1 MMASQSPQ
9 DDHHRKISILAVRS
23 HEKQEKREHHAMLR
37 IARAHASVS
46 ASSAASRGSRS
57 AATNST
63 TTNSTTNSTTTNSTT
78 TNSQRTTTNS
88 QLTISSA
95 KEARGRYMAIADTHV
110 RSFYGST
117 ISRSE
122 FWNTLL
128 RLDRVMTLDDG
139 RGREHVDCLVACV
152 FDNEDFLSDDN
163 EDNEDNQNWILSL
176 LARALSQDNE
186 QSCSSSCS
194 SSATTTIVGAVT
206 IDGNY
211 LPPGR
216 GRRRYGSSYSSN
228 TKNHTNNHRQR
239 HAYIAN
245 LAVRE
250 THRRRG
256 VAERLMLEAEAR
268 AREFGCRWAVL
279 HVDERNVAGRRL
291 YGKLGYRTVA
301 TQSRWQGWME
311 GRGDGERLVLMVKLV
326 V

>member
-1 MMASQSPQ
+1 
-9 DDHHRKISILAVRS
+9 
-23 HEKQEKREHHAMLR
+23 
-37 IARAHASVS
+37 
-46 ASSAASRGSRS
+46 
-57 AATNST
+57 
-63 TTNSTTNSTTTNSTT
+63 
-78 TNSQRTTTNS
+78 
-88 QLTISSA
+88 
-95 KEARGRYMAIADTHV
+95 MAIADTHV

-152 FDNEDFLSDDN
+152 FDNEDNDEGFLS
-163 EDNEDNQNWILSL
+163 DNQNWILSL
-176 LARALSQDNE
+176 LARALSQDNSE
-186 QSCSSSCS
+186 QPCA
-194 SSATTTIVGAVT
+194 SATTTIVGAVT

-216 GRRRYGSSYSSN
+216 GKFYTPYSSN
-228 TKNHTNNHRQR
+228 HTNHSFGNRRQR

>member
-1 MMASQSPQ
+1 
-9 DDHHRKISILAVRS
+9 
-23 HEKQEKREHHAMLR
+23 
-37 IARAHASVS
+37 
-46 ASSAASRGSRS
+46 
-57 AATNST
+57 
-63 TTNSTTNSTTTNSTT
+63 
-78 TNSQRTTTNS
+78 
-88 QLTISSA
+88 
-95 KEARGRYMAIADTHV
+95 MAIADTHV

-152 FDNEDFLSDDN
+152 FDNEDNEGFLSDNDDN
-163 EDNEDNQNWILSL
+163 AGQNWILSL
-176 LARALSQDNE
+176 LARALSDNE
-186 QSCSSSCS
+186 QSCSS
-194 SSATTTIVGAVT
+194 ATTIVGAVT

-216 GRRRYGSSYSSN
+216 GRRRYGSYSSN
-228 TKNHTNNHRQR
+228 TNHTSSSRFGNHRQR

-250 THRRRG
+250 KHRRRG